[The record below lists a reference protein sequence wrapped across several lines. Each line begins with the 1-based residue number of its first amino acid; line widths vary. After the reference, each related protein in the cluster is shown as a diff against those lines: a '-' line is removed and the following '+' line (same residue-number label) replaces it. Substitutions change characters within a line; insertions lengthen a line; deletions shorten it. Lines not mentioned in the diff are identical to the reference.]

1 MYLLGN
7 TSADKHRKCTNV
19 RNLNYGTFIQRC
31 PSTAGIF
38 FLCESTSRPRRQ
50 RKPAWVDQKYHT
62 TRQRKALRPAGL
74 ARNRRLCL

>member
-38 FLCESTSRPRRQ
+38 FLRE
-50 RKPAWVDQKYHT
+50 HFT
-62 TRQRKALRPAGL
+62 TQAA
-74 ARNRRLCL
+74 AQACLG